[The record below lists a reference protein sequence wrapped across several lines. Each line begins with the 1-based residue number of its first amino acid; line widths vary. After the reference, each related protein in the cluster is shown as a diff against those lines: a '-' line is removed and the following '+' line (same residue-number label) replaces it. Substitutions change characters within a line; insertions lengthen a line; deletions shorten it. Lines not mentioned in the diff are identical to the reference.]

1 MNEKDKAL
9 GLISDLSMDNTAE
22 GYRRAI
28 KCALVCV
35 DQILDTGA
43 LQDYNS
49 SNLPSNSTH
58 RIYWEDVREELE
70 ILKD

>member
-1 MNEKDKAL
+1 MDEKDKAL
-9 GLISDLSMDNTAE
+9 ELISDLTMDNTAE

-35 DQILDTGA
+35 DEIIEEVRDYCDDRFH
-43 LQDYNS
+43 QDR
-49 SNLPSNSTH
+49 LT
-58 RIYWEDVREELE
+58 YWKEVRKELE